1 MKNNR
6 LNIFKYF
13 LKEYPLESLIL
24 FIALSMAVIAELIGV
39 FTLMPLFSLVTNT
52 QNSFSDLP
60 FLSNFFEF
68 FDNLNYKNGLAF
80 LLFIIFFASL
90 VKAVLLSLSLIFASS
105 ITLNVEQKLR
115 IETMNSVMSA
125 KWLYYLGMP
134 SGSIINSVSVEAA
147 RSSGMYTIII
157 KFFTE
162 CIRISLILAF
172 TLLIDFKV
180 TLLSVLCGFLII
192 ISMSKL
198 VSMTSFYGKLVA
210 ASLKD
215 LTIQINEILHNI
227 KPLKSMS
234 LAKFISPLIIFE
246 TKKLK
251 DNSFNIRV
259 LKILLV
265 NIREPIII
273 GLMVVGIY
281 FANIYFDIDFSKILI
296 LGILF
301 HRASNSLATLQ
312 SNYQNIVSNEHF
324 FYSLI
329 NTINKAKEEKEDLN
343 DKGKIYNFHKNIKF
357 VNLSYRYPK
366 KMILESSNLTI
377 DFKKLTVLIGSS
389 GIGKTTVADLIC
401 YLLKPSS
408 GDILVDDIN
417 LSNINLD
424 HWRSRIGYVPQDTV
438 LFHDTILKNITLGD
452 DTISINQVN
461 KALKLSGATNF
472 IENLL
477 DKLNT
482 VVGEKGSKLSGGQRQ
497 RIAIARALVRNPKIL
512 ILDEATSSLDK
523 KSELELINTFK
534 NISQE
539 ITIFAITHKP
549 ALLSIAD
556 KIYSIKDKKILLES
570 QSNK

>member
-246 TKKLK
+246 
-251 DNSFNIRV
+251 
-259 LKILLV
+259 
-265 NIREPIII
+265 
-273 GLMVVGIY
+273 
-281 FANIYFDIDFSKILI
+281 
-296 LGILF
+296 
-301 HRASNSLATLQ
+301 
-312 SNYQNIVSNEHF
+312 
-324 FYSLI
+324 
-329 NTINKAKEEKEDLN
+329 
-343 DKGKIYNFHKNIKF
+343 
-357 VNLSYRYPK
+357 
-366 KMILESSNLTI
+366 
-377 DFKKLTVLIGSS
+377 
-389 GIGKTTVADLIC
+389 
-401 YLLKPSS
+401 
-408 GDILVDDIN
+408 
-417 LSNINLD
+417 
-424 HWRSRIGYVPQDTV
+424 
-438 LFHDTILKNITLGD
+438 
-452 DTISINQVN
+452 
-461 KALKLSGATNF
+461 
-472 IENLL
+472 
-477 DKLNT
+477 
-482 VVGEKGSKLSGGQRQ
+482 
-497 RIAIARALVRNPKIL
+497 
-512 ILDEATSSLDK
+512 
-523 KSELELINTFK
+523 
-534 NISQE
+534 
-539 ITIFAITHKP
+539 
-549 ALLSIAD
+549 
-556 KIYSIKDKKILLES
+556 
-570 QSNK
+570 